1 LAVQRLNILPLGEA
15 LSWLGVVQYPPN
27 RQNGW
32 AGLVYAAVNCGYK
45 SKMKIRHAGFTLIEL
60 LVVIAII
67 AILAAMLLPALT
79 KAKMRAVAAQC
90 MSNNKQLDLAWLMY
104 ASDNNDRLAI
114 NCDIRANPLT
124 SVAYLYKGLT
134 PSWITCVNFDWSTG
148 TPNTNLLYL
157 TDDRYS
163 LLGSY
168 LGRSAKV
175 MQCPAANFR
184 SPAQAKVGWSAR
196 SHSVVMNGAV
206 GDGDKFGV
214 SPVTWTGAPFGWP
227 SFYFAKKSTDFHVPG
242 PSDVWVFSDE
252 HPDSLDDN
260 IFYTANFAFNKLIEI
275 PGVQHG
281 GACGIA
287 FADGHAE
294 IHKWQ
299 GEIANVPVSYWNGAS
314 TPPLGALPNGRQQV
328 PCPLNDPDMLY
339 LAAHTPVN

>member
-1 LAVQRLNILPLGEA
+1 M
-15 LSWLGVVQYPPN
+15 
-27 RQNGW
+27 
-32 AGLVYAAVNCGYK
+32 K
-45 SKMKIRHAGFTLIEL
+45 SRRAGFTLIEL

-67 AILAAMLLPALT
+67 AILAAMLLPALNR
-79 KAKMRAVAAQC
+79 AKLRAVAAQC

-104 ASDNNDRLAI
+104 AGDNSDHLAI
-114 NCDIRANPLT
+114 NCDTRAGPPPL
-124 SVAYLYKGLT
+124 SYLYKGS
-134 PSWITCVNFDWSTG
+134 PSWITCAGAAGGSQPFDWSLSTE
-148 TPNTNLLYL
+148 NTNLLYL
-157 TDDRYS
+157 IDDRYS

-175 MQCPAANFR
+175 MQCPAANYV
-184 SPAQAKVGWSAR
+184 SPVQRKAGWSAR

-206 GDGDKFGV
+206 GDGYKFGV
-214 SPVTWTGAPFGWP
+214 SYVTWTGAPFGWP
-227 SFYFAKKSTDFHVPG
+227 SFYFGKKSTDFHSPG

-260 IFYTANFAFNKLIEI
+260 IFYCANNTAVSAMGSGNITEI

-299 GEIANVPVSYWNGAS
+299 GEIANVPVDYWNGAS
-314 TPPLGALPNGRQQV
+314 SPPLGALPTGRQQI
-328 PCPLNDPDMLY
+328 PCPLNDPDFLY
-339 LAAHTPVN
+339 LAAHTPAN